1 MGPAL
6 IEPDHKFLIGEICL
20 LKLAAM
26 GPALIEPD
34 HGQASR
40 LRIDPGLL
48 AAMGPALIEPDHTTM
63 DELVAHLVDTPQWG
77 RLSSSRITLPT
88 SRRPR
93 EGGPPQ
99 WGRLSSSR
107 ITGKMSLSRAVKFT
121 PQWGRLSSSRITGVL
136 PGRADPRRRRNGA

>member
-107 ITGKMSLSRAVKFT
+107 ITRQRHQADQPGAVPAAMGPALIEPDHTLRPSLTA
-121 PQWGRLSSSRITGVL
+121 PLSS
-136 PGRADPRRRRNGA
+136 P